1 MSAPT
6 EGRIVFEDVSKT
18 FTGRAADTAALR
30 GVSLEIAPGTIYG
43 VIGYSGAGKSTLIRL
58 VNGLEHPTS
67 GRVVVDGVDI
77 GSLQGSRLRTAQKR
91 TGMIFQQFNLLETVK
106 VRDNVALPL
115 RLDGVGKAAAR
126 ARADEVLEFVGLG
139 GKADSHAGELSGGQ
153 KQRVGIARALV
164 RNPKILLSDEA
175 TSALD
180 PTTTGQIIELL
191 RSINREYGTT
201 ILVVTHEMD
210 VIKDLAEEVAV
221 MAAGEVVEQG
231 TVLDTFLHPKAD
243 ITRRLRHHRHSPG
256 NSATRRRAPGR
267 RRTLAPAARGRTG
280 HAAPGLGPD
289 HGHRRIDQH
298 AARRHDR
305 DPRPYGRSDDPEGHG
320 LARAGRRRA
329 HVPGG
334 PRHSRRGGRGM
345 NDDKWTLITP
355 EVFLTAL
362 GETLQMLGVA
372 LALGS
377 VLGIAIG
384 TVLALTRPG
393 GVLPNRPVNLILG
406 IVVNLIRSLPFIIL
420 LVAILPFTRLLVG
433 TSIGVWAAIVPLTV
447 MIAPYIGRL
456 VENSLLEVPQGVIEA
471 ARAMGASPFQIFWR
485 FLLPEARSS
494 LILAL
499 TIASVGLVDATA
511 MAGTVGAGGIG
522 DLALSYGYQ
531 RYDGFAMVITAV
543 TLIILVQGLQ
553 TIGTGVAR
561 RYRRR

>member
-1 MSAPT
+1 LVQLSAPA

-77 GSLQGSRLRTAQKR
+77 GSLQGSRLRAAQKR

-231 TVLDTFLHPKAD
+231 TVLDTFLRPQAD
-243 ITRRLRHHRHSPG
+243 ITRDFVTTVIPQGIPQRVVEHLGGDGLWRLLLVDDQVTQPLVSDLITGIGVTINMLHADMTEIRNHTVGQMILKVTGSPEQV
-256 NSATRRRAPGR
+256 
-267 RRTLAPAARGRTG
+267 AAA
-280 HAAPGLGPD
+280 HAFLV
-289 HGHRRIDQH
+289 
-298 AARRHDR
+298 ARV
-305 DPRPYGRSDDPEGHG
+305 
-320 LARAGRRRA
+320 A
-329 HVPGG
+329 HVE
-334 PRHSRRGGRGM
+334 
-345 NDDKWTLITP
+345 
-355 EVFLTAL
+355 EV
-362 GETLQMLGVA
+362 
-372 LALGS
+372 
-377 VLGIAIG
+377 
-384 TVLALTRPG
+384 
-393 GVLPNRPVNLILG
+393 
-406 IVVNLIRSLPFIIL
+406 
-420 LVAILPFTRLLVG
+420 VG
-433 TSIGVWAAIVPLTV
+433 
-447 MIAPYIGRL
+447 
-456 VENSLLEVPQGVIEA
+456 
-471 ARAMGASPFQIFWR
+471 
-485 FLLPEARSS
+485 
-494 LILAL
+494 
-499 TIASVGLVDATA
+499 
-511 MAGTVGAGGIG
+511 
-522 DLALSYGYQ
+522 
-531 RYDGFAMVITAV
+531 
-543 TLIILVQGLQ
+543 
-553 TIGTGVAR
+553 
-561 RYRRR
+561 

>member
-1 MSAPT
+1 MNAPA
-6 EGRIVFEDVSKT
+6 EGKIVFEDVSKT

-77 GSLQGSRLRTAQKR
+77 GSLSGSRLRTAQKR

-126 ARADEVLEFVGLG
+126 TRADEVLEFVGLG

-243 ITRRLRHHRHSPG
+243 ITRDFVTTVIPQGIPQRVVEHLGGDGLWRLLLVDEQVTQPLVSDLITGIGVSINMLHADMTEIRNHTVGQMILKVTGSPEQV
-256 NSATRRRAPGR
+256 AEARAF
-267 RRTLAPAARGRTG
+267 LAARV
-280 HAAPGLGPD
+280 
-289 HGHRRIDQH
+289 
-298 AARRHDR
+298 
-305 DPRPYGRSDDPEGHG
+305 
-320 LARAGRRRA
+320 A
-329 HVPGG
+329 HVE
-334 PRHSRRGGRGM
+334 
-345 NDDKWTLITP
+345 
-355 EVFLTAL
+355 EV
-362 GETLQMLGVA
+362 
-372 LALGS
+372 
-377 VLGIAIG
+377 
-384 TVLALTRPG
+384 
-393 GVLPNRPVNLILG
+393 
-406 IVVNLIRSLPFIIL
+406 
-420 LVAILPFTRLLVG
+420 VG
-433 TSIGVWAAIVPLTV
+433 
-447 MIAPYIGRL
+447 
-456 VENSLLEVPQGVIEA
+456 
-471 ARAMGASPFQIFWR
+471 
-485 FLLPEARSS
+485 
-494 LILAL
+494 
-499 TIASVGLVDATA
+499 
-511 MAGTVGAGGIG
+511 
-522 DLALSYGYQ
+522 
-531 RYDGFAMVITAV
+531 
-543 TLIILVQGLQ
+543 
-553 TIGTGVAR
+553 
-561 RYRRR
+561 

>member
-1 MSAPT
+1 MSTTT

-30 GVSLEIAPGTIYG
+30 GVSLDIAPGTIYG

-67 GRVVVDGVDI
+67 GRVVVDGVDV
-77 GSLQGSRLRTAQKR
+77 GSLQGSRLRKAQKR

-231 TVLDTFLHPKAD
+231 TVLDTFLRPKAD
-243 ITRRLRHHRHSPG
+243 ITRDFVTTVIPQGIPQRVVEHLGGDGLWRLLLVDEQVTQPLVSDLITGIGVSINMLHADMTEIRDHTVGQMILKVTGSPEQV
-256 NSATRRRAPGR
+256 T
-267 RRTLAPAARGRTG
+267 AA
-280 HAAPGLGPD
+280 HEFLE
-289 HGHRRIDQH
+289 
-298 AARRHDR
+298 ARV
-305 DPRPYGRSDDPEGHG
+305 
-320 LARAGRRRA
+320 A
-329 HVPGG
+329 HVE
-334 PRHSRRGGRGM
+334 
-345 NDDKWTLITP
+345 
-355 EVFLTAL
+355 EV
-362 GETLQMLGVA
+362 
-372 LALGS
+372 
-377 VLGIAIG
+377 
-384 TVLALTRPG
+384 
-393 GVLPNRPVNLILG
+393 
-406 IVVNLIRSLPFIIL
+406 
-420 LVAILPFTRLLVG
+420 VG
-433 TSIGVWAAIVPLTV
+433 
-447 MIAPYIGRL
+447 
-456 VENSLLEVPQGVIEA
+456 
-471 ARAMGASPFQIFWR
+471 
-485 FLLPEARSS
+485 
-494 LILAL
+494 
-499 TIASVGLVDATA
+499 
-511 MAGTVGAGGIG
+511 
-522 DLALSYGYQ
+522 
-531 RYDGFAMVITAV
+531 
-543 TLIILVQGLQ
+543 
-553 TIGTGVAR
+553 
-561 RYRRR
+561 